1 MKSFKSAAELITI
14 QNDVNIVLHH
24 KKSLKPSEA
33 HNRSYNLPQSSEVAA
48 LLSGETAGD
57 RDIIL
62 SARDGTLKRISY
74 YHRSYDPLQYVL
86 LFPYGED
93 GWEIDMKRV
102 DKCNTLT
109 LKDFYSYRLQIRK
122 DDHNT
127 HMRGGRLTQ
136 IYAVD
141 AWCKVESS
149 RFHWVRTHQKEIRT
163 DKYSGLLDAIAE
175 NDLQNA
181 GLRIVLPPSIYC
193 SPRFYLECYLDAM
206 ALVLYFGKPD
216 YLFTLTTNPNWI
228 EIRNSLLPGQKVKD
242 RPDIAVRV
250 FKIKLES
257 LLDDFM
263 NKNVIGKVKVL
274 IYTIE
279 WQKRGLT
286 HAHILITMQDSD
298 KPRTPEMIDKV
309 VSAEIPDKIVN
320 PKLYDII
327 TSNNIHGPCGT
338 TINSNNP
345 CMEGE
350 GNQKHCTKKFPKSF
364 TNTTI
369 VREDAYPQYRRR
381 APDQGGQT
389 HKIRGKEFVI
399 DNSWV
404 VPYNPALSLRYDSH
418 INVEIVDNLAAVKY
432 LYKYITKGND
442 RIIVRFDSDGQ
453 PREDVVH
460 DEIENFANVRFLS
473 ASEAYWKLYSFQVH
487 YKNISVVKL
496 PCHLENEQMVIIP
509 EGVQPDLIMP
519 PVTKLTAFFELNKG
533 NDELAKKLLYV
544 NIPKY
549 FVWKPRTKEQPPYW
563 KRRERGKTDENY
575 EFTSDAIGRMTNIT
589 FNARQ
594 SELYYLRLLLLH
606 QKGPTCHND
615 LKKVYNDGQEIICNT
630 FQEACK
636 QLGLLHDD
644 KEISKAMQ
652 EVSLMTFGDSLRYFF
667 CSLLIFCQPS
677 DPLKFWNDWQTEL
690 CRDKMVQKG
699 LTEPNRPIIEEVLLY
714 IKRRLEKEE
723 LTMKMY
729 NLPEP
734 EISEIEAVEQER
746 MIHEETNYN
755 TESLRKI
762 VQQQYQTLNE
772 GQKKYLTKS

>member
-1 MKSFKSAAELITI
+1 MNWKLFAVKKGKVRLPPFKIPPKVIQDLYQCNSFIEKLVSYNNALALTSLGCSEIKQLGFNPIFKIKGKLYHTIGSLLPPQGPVPKFAQIYIYDRENEIQHRIQNHESYFDKETIKKLQDTLHQYNPYVKSFKSAAELITI

-216 YLFTLTTNPNWI
+216 YFFTLTTNPNWI

-298 KPRTPEMIDKV
+298 KPRTPEMI
-309 VSAEIPDKIVN
+309 E
-320 PKLYDII
+320 
-327 TSNNIHGPCGT
+327 
-338 TINSNNP
+338 
-345 CMEGE
+345 
-350 GNQKHCTKKFPKSF
+350 
-364 TNTTI
+364 
-369 VREDAYPQYRRR
+369 
-381 APDQGGQT
+381 
-389 HKIRGKEFVI
+389 
-399 DNSWV
+399 
-404 VPYNPALSLRYDSH
+404 
-418 INVEIVDNLAAVKY
+418 
-432 LYKYITKGND
+432 
-442 RIIVRFDSDGQ
+442 
-453 PREDVVH
+453 
-460 DEIENFANVRFLS
+460 
-473 ASEAYWKLYSFQVH
+473 
-487 YKNISVVKL
+487 
-496 PCHLENEQMVIIP
+496 
-509 EGVQPDLIMP
+509 
-519 PVTKLTAFFELNKG
+519 
-533 NDELAKKLLYV
+533 
-544 NIPKY
+544 
-549 FVWKPRTKEQPPYW
+549 
-563 KRRERGKTDENY
+563 
-575 EFTSDAIGRMTNIT
+575 
-589 FNARQ
+589 
-594 SELYYLRLLLLH
+594 
-606 QKGPTCHND
+606 
-615 LKKVYNDGQEIICNT
+615 
-630 FQEACK
+630 
-636 QLGLLHDD
+636 
-644 KEISKAMQ
+644 
-652 EVSLMTFGDSLRYFF
+652 
-667 CSLLIFCQPS
+667 
-677 DPLKFWNDWQTEL
+677 
-690 CRDKMVQKG
+690 
-699 LTEPNRPIIEEVLLY
+699 
-714 IKRRLEKEE
+714 
-723 LTMKMY
+723 
-729 NLPEP
+729 
-734 EISEIEAVEQER
+734 
-746 MIHEETNYN
+746 
-755 TESLRKI
+755 
-762 VQQQYQTLNE
+762 
-772 GQKKYLTKS
+772 